1 MAQDLGQVIIDKEKD
16 ITAHVLR
23 FASGWSISCL
33 SSHPDA
39 LVGKTGHIK
48 LDEFAVSKYQR
59 ELYRYAKPCT
69 QWGGQ
74 LSIISTHRGIET
86 LFNEIITAIK
96 HKGNPMGWSHHRVTI
111 QDAVDQG
118 LVEKINQVSGRNAD
132 TPTPPPEIREQFLE
146 RTRKE
151 CIDEEQWLQEYCC
164 IPADENSAF
173 ISYAMISACESPNCM
188 RSVSWLTNPTDS
200 THLTNC
206 PSFYVGMDV
215 ARTNDL
221 CVIDIGEKIGD
232 VLWDR
237 VRLEYRDTMFSDIE
251 ADLFPILALPQVKR
265 CCIDASGLGIQLAER
280 AKQRFGYKVEPITFN
295 ASIKEEMAFDLRRAF
310 EDRALRID
318 TDPKLHADLRGIK
331 KLVTSAGN
339 IRFAGESDDSHCD
352 RFWAK
357 ALRQHA
363 AKTRK
368 EFFAIIID
376 DDEPWGRYNW
386 TPANQFFR

>member
-1 MAQDLGQVIIDKEKD
+1 
-16 ITAHVLR
+16 
-23 FASGWSISCL
+23 
-33 SSHPDA
+33 
-39 LVGKTGHIK
+39 
-48 LDEFAVSKYQR
+48 
-59 ELYRYAKPCT
+59 
-69 QWGGQ
+69 
-74 LSIISTHRGIET
+74 
-86 LFNEIITAIK
+86 
-96 HKGNPMGWSHHRVTI
+96 
-111 QDAVDQG
+111 
-118 LVEKINQVSGRNAD
+118 
-132 TPTPPPEIREQFLE
+132 
-146 RTRKE
+146 
-151 CIDEEQWLQEYCC
+151 
-164 IPADENSAF
+164 
-173 ISYAMISACESPNCM
+173 MISACEAVSCM
-188 RSVSWLTNPTDS
+188 RPLSWLTVSSDS
-200 THLTNC
+200 TIQPFNNSTSL
-206 PSFYVGMDV
+206 YIGMDV
-215 ARTNDL
+215 ARKNDL

-280 AKQRFGYKVEPITFN
+280 AKQRFGYKVEPITSN

-368 EFFAIIID
+368 EFFAYIVD

-386 TPANQFFR
+386 TPASQFFR